1 MDNTNDTVNM
11 LYTGAVLSGL
21 VIGYTM
27 LANKMFKIKSV
38 NLDKIDVKDLAKLSL
53 IITGASYTQS
63 MLIKKGVLPARNNE
77 EIK

>member
-27 LANKMFKIKSV
+27 LANKMFNIKSV
-38 NLDKIDVKDLAKLSL
+38 NLDKIDAKDLAKLSL
-53 IITGASYTQS
+53 IITGASYMQS
-63 MLIKKGVLPARNNE
+63 MLIKKGVLPR
-77 EIK
+77 K

>member
-63 MLIKKGVLPARNNE
+63 MLIKKGVLPA
-77 EIK
+77 EIMKK